1 MSEIRVIKPLV
12 FTPLALIAFAAN
24 SVLCRL
30 ALGGK
35 TIDAAG
41 FTSVRLLSGA
51 LILLCILK
59 FSDNKNRSSTK
70 GSWFAAFMLFLYA
83 VTFSF
88 AYLTLNTGTGA
99 LILFGSVQITIILR
113 SLFSGNRLL
122 LIEWMGVIVAFS
134 GIVYLVLPGVTAP
147 SFTGFSLMTSAGIAW
162 GLYTLKGRGS
172 TNPLSDTTYNFLR
185 SVPFVIVLGL
195 LFFRNAHI
203 SREGIILAAISGG
216 ITSGIG
222 YTLWYMALRGLSAT
236 QAAVVQLSVPVIAG
250 FGGVV
255 FISEQISL
263 RLTLSALL
271 TIGGILMVILGRN
284 AKNRRFLASS
294 HGECTCC
301 CGSKNVSIPK

>member
-1 MSEIRVIKPLV
+1 MSETRVIKALV
-12 FTPLALIAFAAN
+12 FTSLALIAFAAN

-35 TIDAAG
+35 VIDAAG

-51 LILLCILK
+51 FVLFCILK
-59 FSDNKNRSSTK
+59 LRYPKKASPSK
-70 GSWFAAFMLFLYA
+70 GSWPAAFMLFLYA

-88 AYLTLNTGTGA
+88 AYLTLSTGTGA
-99 LILFGSVQITIILR
+99 LILFGSVQITMILR

-122 LIEWMGVIVAFS
+122 PIEWMGVIVAFS
-134 GIVYLVLPGVTAP
+134 GIVYLALPGVTAP
-147 SFTGFSLMTSAGIAW
+147 SFSGFSLMTAAGIAW

-172 TNPLSDTTYNFLR
+172 KDPLSDTTYNFLR
-185 SVPFVIVLGL
+185 SVPFVMMLGL
-195 LFFRNAHI
+195 LFFKDVHI
-203 SREGIILAAISGG
+203 SARGILLAVMSGG

-222 YTLWYMALRGLSAT
+222 YTLWYTALRKISAT

-255 FISEQISL
+255 FVSEQISL

-271 TIGGILMVILGRN
+271 TLGGILMVILGRN
-284 AKNRRFLASS
+284 AKNRKPPQFR
-294 HGECTCC
+294 
-301 CGSKNVSIPK
+301 

>member
-1 MSEIRVIKPLV
+1 MPEMRVIKPLV
-12 FTPLALIAFAAN
+12 FTTLALIAFAAN

-30 ALGGK
+30 ALGERA
-35 TIDAAG
+35 IDAVG

-51 LILLCILK
+51 LVLLCILI
-59 FSDNKNRSSTK
+59 FSDKKNGSSTK
-70 GSWFAAFMLFLYA
+70 GSWSAACMLFTYA

-99 LILFGSVQITIILR
+99 LILFGSVQITMIIW

-122 LIEWMGVIVAFS
+122 PIEWMGVIVAFS

-147 SFTGFSLMTSAGIAW
+147 SFIGFSLMTAAGIAW

-172 TNPLSDTTYNFLR
+172 TNPLSDTSYNFLR

-195 LFFRNAHI
+195 PFFGNVHI

-222 YTLWYMALRGLSAT
+222 YTLWYMALRGLSST

-271 TIGGILMVILGRN
+271 TLGGILMVILGRN
-284 AKNRRFLASS
+284 AK
-294 HGECTCC
+294 T
-301 CGSKNVSIPK
+301 SKSAPR

>member
-1 MSEIRVIKPLV
+1 MNVTQGNVCIYRMRIIKPLV
-12 FTPLALIAFAAN
+12 FTTLALIAFAAN

-30 ALGGK
+30 ALGGEA
-35 TIDAAG
+35 IDAAG

-51 LILLCILK
+51 LVLLCILK
-59 FSDNKNRSSTK
+59 FSDNKIGSSTK
-70 GSWFAAFMLFLYA
+70 GSWSAAFMLFLYA

-99 LILFGSVQITIILR
+99 LILFGSVQITMILR

-122 LIEWMGVIVAFS
+122 PIEWMGVIVAFS
-134 GIVYLVLPGVTAP
+134 GIVYLVLPGVMAP
-147 SFTGFSLMTSAGIAW
+147 SFTGFSLMTLAGIAW
-162 GLYTLKGRGS
+162 GLYTLKGRSS

-203 SREGIILAAISGG
+203 SREGMILAAISGG

-271 TIGGILMVILGRN
+271 TLGGILMVILGRN
-284 AKNRRFLASS
+284 AKNR
-294 HGECTCC
+294 
-301 CGSKNVSIPK
+301 KSIPK